1 MSITDIKISF
11 EQETNPAA
19 LDRLAL
25 KQIEVFEGLLAE
37 GRMDDAKAAGLHLD
51 AIEKRRAELGEL
63 ETVRRRVAEQK
74 NRLAQPTTP
83 HNHAAPVDTVPE
95 GGRRWQDPGKA
106 FTSNPDYVNLKKSG
120 AFNSEMIRVP
130 DMAVRLDQSFLALK
144 TLVLGNSVSS
154 AGSMVLNEFLPGVV
168 DMLQRPRTFLD
179 LLTRVRTSSDTIDW
193 VKQTAFTNSAATVA
207 EATSTTGTSGTK
219 PESALDW
226 VRTSLPVQVIA
237 TWIPITTRALAD
249 APMMEDIING
259 QIRVM
264 LELALEAQ
272 VLTGGGTGSDLTG
285 IINQGILTQALG
297 SDNTM
302 DAILKAA
309 VKIQISGQLAATDV
323 VMYPTNFQYI
333 RLLRENAAT
342 ATLGQYLMGP
352 PSMVGPTTVF
362 GLPITLS
369 QGLAAGT
376 TIVGAFNPATH
387 ALFDR
392 EQTTIRTGY
401 IDQMFVRNMVAIL
414 GELRAAF
421 VVTRPYG
428 FCSITGLS

>member
-74 NRLAQPTTP
+74 NRLAQPATP

-95 GGRRWQDPGKA
+95 GGRQWKDMGRA
-106 FTSNPDYVNLKKSG
+106 FTDMRMYQELKSSG

-130 DMAVRLDQSFLALK
+130 DMAVRLDQSILNLK

-154 AGSMVLNEFLPGVV
+154 AGATVLNDFLPGIV

-226 VRTSLPVQVIA
+226 VRTSLPVQTIA

-309 VKIQISGQLAATDV
+309 VKIQISGQLSATDV

-342 ATLGQYLMGP
+342 GTLGQYLMGP